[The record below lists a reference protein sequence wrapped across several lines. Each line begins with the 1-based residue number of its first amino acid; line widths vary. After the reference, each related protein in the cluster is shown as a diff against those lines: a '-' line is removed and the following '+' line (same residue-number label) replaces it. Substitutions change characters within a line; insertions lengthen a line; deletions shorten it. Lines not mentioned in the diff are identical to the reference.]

1 MKTIFQTSLF
11 AFAALGLVTACT
23 ISPTP
28 APTAA
33 LAAATK
39 PAATVAAPSAVPP
52 TAAPVAPTAAPAT
65 AATVQT
71 PPTATAVKPTV
82 TAAAT
87 TGQTSVKKLNLN
99 TSNAAAFLTVP
110 NVGNNMVREFNEY
123 RPWVSI
129 LQFRKEI
136 GKYVNAAQVADYEKY
151 VYVPIKFNTAD
162 ADTLQQL
169 PGIDKNLAAQLIAA
183 RPYASKEAF
192 LKKVG
197 ELVTPEQL
205 AIGASYVE

>member
-1 MKTIFQTSLF
+1 MKTIFKTSLL
-11 AFAALGLVTACT
+11 ALVTLGLMTACAASAT
-23 ISPTP
+23 PTT
-28 APTAA
+28 AP
-33 LAAATK
+33 AAATK
-39 PAATVAAPSAVPP
+39 PIVAAVAPSAVPS
-52 TAAPVAPTAAPAT
+52 TAAPIAQATTAPAT
-65 AATVQT
+65 AAAVQ
-71 PPTATAVKPTV
+71 PAPTATVVKPAATA
-82 TAAAT
+82 TAATAQ
-87 TGQTSVKKLNLN
+87 TGVKKLNLN

-151 VYVPIKFNTAD
+151 VYVPIKFNSTD
-162 ADTLQQL
+162 ADTLQQM
-169 PGIDKNLAAQLIAA
+169 PGIDKNLAAQLITA

-205 AIGASYVE
+205 TIGASYVE

>member
-11 AFAALGLVTACT
+11 ALAALGLVTACT
-23 ISPTP
+23 VSPTP
-28 APTAA
+28 APTAV

-39 PAATVAAPSAVPP
+39 PAATVAAPSAVTP

-65 AATVQT
+65 AATVQA
-71 PPTATAVKPTV
+71 PPTATTVKPTV

-99 TSNAAAFLTVP
+99 TSNAVAFLTVP

-197 ELVTPEQL
+197 ELVTPDQL
-205 AIGASYVE
+205 TIGASYVE